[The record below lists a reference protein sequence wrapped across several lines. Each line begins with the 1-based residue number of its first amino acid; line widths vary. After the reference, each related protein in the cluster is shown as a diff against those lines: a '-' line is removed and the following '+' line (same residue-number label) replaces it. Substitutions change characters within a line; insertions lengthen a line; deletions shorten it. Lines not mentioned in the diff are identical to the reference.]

1 MKILITGGTGRL
13 AEELKKHLEGEYV
26 GIEHFDF
33 TFWQNIPHK
42 KYDLIVHAGAYTD
55 VALAEK
61 QPQKCFLTNA
71 FGTFNMVHKYM
82 DTPFIYISTEYCH
95 EKLGVYAHTKYLGEE
110 IVKTHPRHLIL
121 RTSFKPNIFP
131 FAKAYTNQYTQGDEV
146 GVIAK
151 LLAERVKSW
160 KFQSGFE
167 FLGTGRK
174 TIFEL
179 AQKSRP
185 DVQPMLVEDYV
196 NVTGVPIPHDY
207 IPHDYEI

>member
-1 MKILITGGTGRL
+1 MNILISGGTGRL
-13 AEELKKHLEGEYV
+13 ASELKKHLEGDYV
-26 GIEHFDF
+26 GIEHWDF
-33 TFWQNIPHK
+33 TYANQIPK
-42 KYDLIVHAGAYTD
+42 RKYDLVLHMGAYTD

-71 FGTFNMVHKYM
+71 FGTFNMVQAFK
-82 DTPFIYISTEYCH
+82 DTPFIYISTEYAH
-95 EKLGVYAHTKYLGEE
+95 EKLGVYAQTKYLGEE
-110 IVKTHPRHLIL
+110 IVKSHPRHLIL

-131 FAKAYTNQYTQGDEV
+131 FPKAYANQYTQGDEV

-160 KFQSGFE
+160 DFKNGFE

-179 AQKSRP
+179 AKKSRP
-185 DVQPMLVEDYV
+185 DVEPNTVEEH
-196 NVTGVPIPHDY
+196 NEHLGMNLIPHDY
-207 IPHDYEI
+207 I